1 MARFRYHRESFR
13 RILAIAIGLTL
24 VFCGVVWLLLG
35 IYGVRHMNWITAGT
49 GVIFFAFISARMLAQ
64 YLRDETVLAV
74 QPVGLYDARIS
85 SETIPWENIKELVL
99 IRREQDYSL
108 RVVLWP
114 ERSGNG
120 AGPIGGRAA
129 REHEVDL
136 SVLEQGARSVLEA
149 IQHFMPV
156 RLER

>member
-99 IRREQDYSL
+99 IRREQ
-108 RVVLWP
+108 
-114 ERSGNG
+114 ERRARRPRRSRGT
-120 AGPIGGRAA
+120 ARPPDRHGPGPDRDARTTHRRAP
-129 REHEVDL
+129 DP
-136 SVLEQGARSVLEA
+136 G
-149 IQHFMPV
+149 
-156 RLER
+156 